1 MLYEDYGIY
10 YGELSCEVVEN
21 YNKVVCKFLEY
32 GTNHRETICG
42 APTGNETEASLWDSH
57 ERKAAFVNNKYFQ
70 TMRHFLVQIFCYS
83 QTLFKKRRNNLTCSV
98 CHERGHM
105 KSSKEDCKRH
115 KEYNPC
121 YGIVYN

>member
-42 APTGNETEASLWDSH
+42 APTGNETEASLWDNH

-70 TMRHFLVQIFCYS
+70 TMRHVLDFSCKYS
-83 QTLFKKRRNNLTCSV
+83 VIHKLSLRKGATISHVV
-98 CHERGHM
+98 CAMNKGT
-105 KSSKEDCKRH
+105 
-115 KEYNPC
+115 
-121 YGIVYN
+121 